1 MSASAREPVADVVVL
16 LPGIMGSVL
25 RKDDEDVWS
34 VSRGALFKSLLLG
47 TGPIEALAL
56 KDDRP
61 EDDDP
66 GDGVTADRLVD
77 DTHMIPGLW
86 SIDGYSSLRRRV
98 LELPGVAKGENY
110 FELPYDWR
118 RDNRV
123 AACKLHR
130 LSDGWLRQ
138 WRDSHP
144 DRRDARLVLVA
155 HSMGGLVARYFLEVC
170 QGWRQTR
177 CLVTLGTPYR
187 GSLNA
192 LDFVVNGLRKQFG
205 PLTIVDLTEVVRSLT
220 SIYQLLPTFTCVD
233 KGDGKLVALVDAG
246 PITNLDDTRVA
257 TAREFHQ
264 EIEDAVEENAKD
276 DDYLDAAKGYTLYP
290 IVGLTQPTLQ
300 SGVVTKSGLDMLRS
314 HDSKDRDG
322 DGRVMRESAAPTDRR
337 RQLTPFFPSQAHAS
351 LQNDEAVVK
360 QIQAI
365 LTEPKDALRGE
376 PERYKFGLDV
386 EDVYVAGREIPVL
399 VKVVETVPPLKATL
413 IETAT
418 KEHVVDREPLRET
431 DDGYAG
437 VLPPQP
443 EGTYRLAIEGDDVAP
458 VTDTFVVIAA

>member
-1 MSASAREPVADVVVL
+1 MSASTREPVADVVVL

-86 SIDGYSSLRRRV
+86 SIDGYSRLRGRI
-98 LELPGVAKGENY
+98 LELPGVVKGENY

-123 AACKLHR
+123 AARKLHR
-130 LSDGWLRQ
+130 LSDGWLRR

-155 HSMGGLVARYFLEVC
+155 HSMGGLVARYFLDVC

-192 LDFVVNGLRKQFG
+192 LDFVVNGLRKRFG

-220 SIYQLLPTFTCVD
+220 SI
-233 KGDGKLVALVDAG
+233 
-246 PITNLDDTRVA
+246 
-257 TAREFHQ
+257 
-264 EIEDAVEENAKD
+264 
-276 DDYLDAAKGYTLYP
+276 
-290 IVGLTQPTLQ
+290 
-300 SGVVTKSGLDMLRS
+300 
-314 HDSKDRDG
+314 
-322 DGRVMRESAAPTDRR
+322 
-337 RQLTPFFPSQAHAS
+337 
-351 LQNDEAVVK
+351 
-360 QIQAI
+360 
-365 LTEPKDALRGE
+365 
-376 PERYKFGLDV
+376 
-386 EDVYVAGREIPVL
+386 
-399 VKVVETVPPLKATL
+399 
-413 IETAT
+413 
-418 KEHVVDREPLRET
+418 
-431 DDGYAG
+431 
-437 VLPPQP
+437 
-443 EGTYRLAIEGDDVAP
+443 
-458 VTDTFVVIAA
+458 